1 MSAICDFYLTMAER
15 GLCPVEDVETL
26 PEGFE
31 TTTADY
37 LTRFGETMAVPCI
50 TLAAASH
57 WSQRPDCP
65 AEVRSFLRDFAYE
78 IVAVEAR
85 AARSAAAT
93 AARLAGEIVA
103 AVTAGEEL
111 PDEWY
116 SMDAYADIG
125 EPNAEEIVR
134 LVREELEGTGIR
146 P

>member
-37 LTRFGETMAVPCI
+37 LTRFGETMRVSCI
-50 TLAAASH
+50 SIGAARWWSH
-57 WSQRPDCP
+57 LPDCP
-65 AEVRSFLRDFAYE
+65 DFVADFLRDFAPHQ
-78 IVAVEAR
+78 R
-85 AARSAAAT
+85 RNAT